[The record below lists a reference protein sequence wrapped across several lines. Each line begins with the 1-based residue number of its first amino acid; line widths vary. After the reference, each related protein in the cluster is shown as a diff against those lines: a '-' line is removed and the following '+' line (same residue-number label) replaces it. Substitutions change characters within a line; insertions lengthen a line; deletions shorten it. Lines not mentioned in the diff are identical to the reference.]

1 MKGNAIARRSNP
13 DVILV
18 ATNLLEGQTYLL
30 HAIYQARLSRAII
43 LLVHVITRSG
53 LRSDASE
60 VAPSLALDPAIHA
73 ARMKLDEFAEEFQ
86 FEGVV
91 CETIVMTGDPAEQIS
106 LVAKSRAVDRLILA
120 ARYESGPTRMVEAS
134 VAEKVIATVD
144 IPVCFIGRLI
154 HPSPACDAPL
164 GGVLCATSLHS
175 NSSQA
180 VCFASALAELNHAHL
195 TLLHV
200 LDTEGMSEQGRQLA
214 RFAARQRLCASLP
227 TEARHRDHPNFLIR
241 EGDPALI
248 ILAEALSR
256 SQDFVILGSHHNQMA
271 SRPLMNG
278 VVRRVIHESHC
289 PVITINTD
297 SASSPRGIHELTSS
311 EAMSIHS

>member
-1 MKGNAIARRSNP
+1 MKGNAIARWSNP

-30 HAIYQARLSRAII
+30 HGIYQARLSRAIV
-43 LLVHVITRSG
+43 LLVHVITLSG
-53 LRSDASE
+53 LRADAPE
-60 VAPSLALDPAIHA
+60 GAPSLALNPAINA
-73 ARMKLDEFAEEFQ
+73 AKRTLNEIAEEFQ
-86 FEGVV
+86 FEGVS
-91 CETIVMTGDPAEQIS
+91 CETIVLTGDPAEQIS
-106 LVAKSRAVDRLILA
+106 IVAKSRAVDRVILA
-120 ARYESGPTRMVEAS
+120 ARYESGPTPMVEAS
-134 VAEKVIATVD
+134 VAEKVMETAD
-144 IPVCFIGRLI
+144 IPVCFIGRRA

-175 NSSQA
+175 GSLQA
-180 VCFASALAELNHAHL
+180 VSFATALAELNHAHL

-200 LDTEGMSEQGRQLA
+200 LNTEGMSEQERHLA
-214 RFAARQRLCASLP
+214 RFAARQGLCASAP
-227 TEARHRDHPNFLIR
+227 TEARHGDHTNFLIR
-241 EGDPALI
+241 EGDPASI
-248 ILAEALSR
+248 ILTEALSQ

-297 SASSPRGIHELTSS
+297 SASSTREVLELTSS
-311 EAMSIHS
+311 GASSIHS

>member
-1 MKGNAIARRSNP
+1 MKGNAISSWSNP

-30 HAIYQARLSRAII
+30 HGIYQARLSRAIV
-43 LLVHVITRSG
+43 LLAHVITLPG
-53 LRSDASE
+53 LRADASE
-60 VAPSLALDPAIHA
+60 GAPSLNSAIHA
-73 ARMKLDEFAEEFQ
+73 AQMKLDEMAEEFQ
-86 FEGVV
+86 FEGVSY
-91 CETIVMTGDPAEQIS
+91 ETIVLTGNPAEQIS
-106 LVAKSRAVDRLILA
+106 LVAKSRAVDRIILA
-120 ARYESGPTRMVEAS
+120 ARYEAGPTCMDEAS
-134 VAEKVIATVD
+134 VAEKVMETID
-144 IPVCFIGRLI
+144 IPVCFIGRRA

-175 NSSQA
+175 GSSQA
-180 VCFASALAELNHAHL
+180 VCFANALAELNHAHL

-200 LDTEGMSEQGRQLA
+200 LDTEGMSEQERHLA
-214 RFAARQRLCASLP
+214 RFAARQRLCASVP
-227 TEARHRDHPNFLIR
+227 TEARRRDHPNFLIR

-256 SQDFVILGSHHNQMA
+256 SQDFVILGSHHDQMA
-271 SRPLMNG
+271 SRPVMNG

-297 SASSPRGIHELTSS
+297 STSSAREIRELTTS
-311 EAMSIHS
+311 EALSTHS